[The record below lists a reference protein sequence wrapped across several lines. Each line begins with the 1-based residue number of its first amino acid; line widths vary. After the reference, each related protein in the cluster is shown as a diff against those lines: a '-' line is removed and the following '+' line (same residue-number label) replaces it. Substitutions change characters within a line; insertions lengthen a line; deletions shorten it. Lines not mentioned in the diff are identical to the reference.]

1 MTKTLQKSASSPQ
14 LNANVEW
21 VNGTAFWTFYV
32 TIVLALWLCLSILV
46 PIGLAWT
53 YANLIHNAVS
63 FYLLHWK
70 KGTPVYYDQGKYD
83 HLTFWEQI
91 DGGSQFTSNKK
102 FFTIIPIAIF
112 IIATNSSDF
121 REQPLLLNLVSLLA
135 VLIAKMPQ
143 MHTVRIFGINK

>member
-1 MTKTLQKSASSPQ
+1 MIKRIESSPQ

-21 VNGTAFWTFYV
+21 VNRKSFWTFYV
-32 TIVLALWLCLSILV
+32 TIVLVLWLMVSTAV

-53 YANLIHNAVS
+53 YVNLIHNSVT

-83 HLTFWEQI
+83 HLTFWEQV
-91 DGGSQFTSNKK
+91 DGGSQFTDNKK

-121 REQPLLLNLVSLLA
+121 REQPLLLNVMSLLA